1 MKLTIA
7 TLFALVAAAV
17 AYPTDHGN
25 GELTMANLGGFNPA
39 DTSLPAH
46 VKRQNIVTMDVA
58 APAMSDGS
66 GPIPFDA
73 VKVADLQRRGRL
85 V

>member
-25 GELTMANLGGFNPA
+25 
-39 DTSLPAH
+39 AH